1 MSPNSVRA
9 KAFNWSNFWHAFY
22 VFNIPYLSFRT
33 YFYFIIRLSLYNDML
48 IFKHIF
54 FFISPDFVTQRN
66 FFVGSSAHLFDKFK
80 RGGHKG
86 LQYCG
91 IGQFFL
97 RYFGNFNLE
106 MRYRGVRQTCG
117 MRFSF
122 SILHGIKI
130 ILQVLQVF
138 RAFSSFP
145 LDIPNE
151 T

>member
-1 MSPNSVRA
+1 MRKLLTDQIFGILFMFSTPPIYLLAHIFTSLSG
-9 KAFNWSNFWHAFY
+9 FPCIMICW
-22 VFNIPYLSFRT
+22 YLSI
-33 YFYFIIRLSLYNDML
+33 Y
-48 IFKHIF
+48 F